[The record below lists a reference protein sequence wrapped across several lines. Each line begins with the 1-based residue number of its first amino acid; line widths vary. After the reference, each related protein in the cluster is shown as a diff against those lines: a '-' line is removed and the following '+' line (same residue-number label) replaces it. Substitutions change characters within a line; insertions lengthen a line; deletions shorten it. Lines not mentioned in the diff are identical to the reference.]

1 MRTKLYQ
8 KMNELIH
15 YFEKIFEDDN
25 NSEEENNNEE
35 NFVYDNN
42 DGINF
47 ILTIFLYFKLLIC
60 SIYDYLVSYLST
72 MKHFL
77 YQLQF
82 TLILIIFLFSFVVT
96 FEENYNISTDIIINA
111 YFTKNNMTYITQ
123 DMILEKE
130 NKINSEN
137 NLNAN
142 RHKNC
147 ANNKVGLKDFTYSDI
162 EGNNC
167 NRKQKLEDFDINNDE
182 DEEIKKLKEFVNGK
196 MNKDINSSMKDIYF
210 LNFIPVKSSLINIF
224 CFSISYFFINS
235 TLKSKIRGAL
245 ILNFVFLATIF
256 YFLQILYQNEYYLA
270 SNFLYIL
277 FLYVNKNLID
287 SIYLK
292 LKYKRKEFEIFSR
305 NLIAVNLKQFKLKI
319 IILVEATSLSAVLS
333 ILLFKY
339 FLNYIIYYLCLLT
352 LIAFLGNCIEQY
364 AQYYLKPIKNIIMF
378 FVGLFNLILSKFI
391 LKLFIFE
398 DLINDYND
406 TNKSINNNIE
416 QFKVDSFYLINDLF
430 SFYCLNYINEYID
443 YQYRIFCNYK
453 NKNNNY
459 NINFRSNLN
468 ISIINLNESE
478 TDKFF
483 VIKNKY
489 LWCIFITSVVL
500 IGNLGVYTEEF
511 ICFIISLYMTKI
523 MMDSFC
529 KLNDYKTTRII
540 NNVVTFNFILFIPRM
555 SSIKDIY
562 LINLFSSITNLNE
575 NILLFTFKFI
585 FLLGLFYYII
595 NINLMISIDYNS
607 KIFEKEKKEEE
618 KKTNIL
624 SFYNLLFMFSEI
636 FFQYFIICLMIV
648 IYKYYETNLVFKI
661 LYLFLIMI
669 FQALKIPTITDL
681 KQNIINSISNKKY
694 ISDNNE
700 NVIKYNIYIFAW
712 IIISLRLIKLSG
724 PENSLIY
731 FLNHLNLI
739 LLINY
744 YIFSDKNNN
753 NFCKVLIII
762 LLALGYYIMNS
773 SIFIINAIAIVIS
786 PIIKKY
792 NDENDKKLNEC
803 ANKEQKL
810 KMESIRVYN
819 RLTFIF
825 LMSILLFYLVQI
837 GYVNIFDFFEKS
849 YKEIFENIK
858 IVYNELNE
866 KKNFEPNEGIEIFL
880 ISKLFLIKT

>member
-1 MRTKLYQ
+1 
-8 KMNELIH
+8 MNKLIH

-25 NSEEENNNEE
+25 NLEEETTNEE
-35 NFVYDNN
+35 NFLYDNN

-47 ILTIFLYFKLLIC
+47 ILTIFLYFKLFIC
-60 SIYDYLVSYLST
+60 SIYDYLASYLST

-82 TLILIIFLFSFVVT
+82 TLILIVFLFSFVVT
-96 FEENYNISTDIIINA
+96 FEENYNISTNIIINA
-111 YFTKNNMTYITQ
+111 YFNKNNMTYITQ

-130 NKINSEN
+130 NKINN
-137 NLNAN
+137 DKNLNESE
-142 RHKNC
+142 KEIGL
-147 ANNKVGLKDFTYSDI
+147 NNKDKMKDFTCNDK

-167 NRKQKLEDFDINNDE
+167 NRKQKLEEFDINNDE
-182 DEEIKKLKEFVNGK
+182 DEEIKKLKEFINGK
-196 MNKDINSSMKDIYF
+196 KNKDINMASKEIYV
-210 LNFIPVKSSLINIF
+210 LNFIPLKSTLINIF

-245 ILNFVFLATIF
+245 ILNFIFLATIF

-292 LKYKRKEFEIFSR
+292 LKYRRKEFEIFSR
-305 NLIAVNLKQFKLKI
+305 NLIAVNLRQFKLKI
-319 IILVEATSLSAVLS
+319 IILVEATSLSAIIS

-364 AQYYLKPIKNIIMF
+364 TQYYLKPIKNIIMF
-378 FVGLFNLILSKFI
+378 FVGLFNLVLSKII

-406 TNKSINNNIE
+406 TNKSINNNDE
-416 QFKVDSFYLINDLF
+416 QYKVDSFYLINDLF

-443 YQYRIFCNYK
+443 YQYRIFCDYK

-459 NINFRSNLN
+459 NINFRNN
-468 ISIINLNESE
+468 INIINQNETE
-478 TDKFF
+478 TDKYFI
-483 VIKNKY
+483 IKNNY
-489 LWCIFITSVVL
+489 IWCLFIIIVAL

-511 ICFIISLYMTKI
+511 ICFIISLYMMKI
-523 MMDSFC
+523 MMHNFC
-529 KLNDYKTTRII
+529 KLNDYKITRII
-540 NNVVTFNFILFIPRM
+540 NNLVTFNFILLIPSM

-575 NILLFTFKFI
+575 NILSFTFKFI

-607 KIFEKEKKEEE
+607 KIFEKEKKEKKEE
-618 KKTNIL
+618 ENKSNNL
-624 SFYNLLFMFSEI
+624 SFDNLLFMFTEI

-661 LYLFLIMI
+661 LYLFLIII

-681 KQNIINSISNKKY
+681 KQNIINSISNQNY
-694 ISDNNE
+694 LSDNNE
-700 NVIKYNIYIFAW
+700 NVIKYNIYIFTW

-731 FLNHLNLI
+731 LLNHLNLI

-744 YIFSDKNNN
+744 YIFSDKHNN

-792 NDENDKKLNEC
+792 NTENGKKINESF
-803 ANKEQKL
+803 NQEQKL
-810 KMESIRVYN
+810 KMESVRVYN

-837 GYVNIFDFFEKS
+837 GYVNIFDVFVKY
-849 YKEIFENIK
+849 YKEIIENVK

-866 KKNFEPNEGIEIFL
+866 KNNFEPHEGIEIFL
-880 ISKLFLIKT
+880 ISKLFL

>member
-1 MRTKLYQ
+1 MK
-8 KMNELIH
+8 ELVH

-25 NSEEENNNEE
+25 ISEEENANDE
-35 NFVYDNN
+35 NFLYDNN

-47 ILTIFLYFKLLIC
+47 ILTIFLFFKLFIC

-72 MKHFL
+72 MRHFF

-82 TLILIIFLFSFVVT
+82 TIILIVFLFSFVVT
-96 FEENYNISTDIIINA
+96 FEENYNIPTNIIINA
-111 YFTKNNMTYITQ
+111 YFTKNNMTYITR

-130 NKINSEN
+130 SQ
-137 NLNAN
+137 
-142 RHKNC
+142 
-147 ANNKVGLKDFTYSDI
+147 ANNENILNHKKLNENENWTNNKEEMKDFTCSDTEDI
-162 EGNNC
+162 SC
-167 NRKQKLEDFDINNDE
+167 IRKQKLEDFDINNEE
-182 DEEIKKLKEFVNGK
+182 DEEIKKLKEFINGK
-196 MNKDINSSMKDIYF
+196 KNKDNHESSNDIYF
-210 LNFIPVKSSLINIF
+210 LNFIPLKSSLISMF

-245 ILNFVFLATIF
+245 ILNAILLVTIF
-256 YFLQILYQNEYYLA
+256 SFLQILYQNEFYLA

-292 LKYKRKEFEIFSR
+292 LKYRRKEFEIFSR
-305 NLIAVNLKQFKLKI
+305 NLIAVNMRQFKLKI
-319 IILVEATSLSAVLS
+319 IILAEATSISAVIS

-352 LIAFLGNCIEQY
+352 FIAFLGNCIEQY
-364 AQYYLKPIKNIIMF
+364 TQYYLKPIKNIIMF

-391 LKLFIFE
+391 LKIFIFE
-398 DLINDYND
+398 DLINDNND
-406 TNKSINNNIE
+406 KSKKINNNIE

-430 SFYCLNYINEYID
+430 SFYCLNYINEYIN
-443 YQYRIFCNYK
+443 YQYRIFCDYK
-453 NKNNNY
+453 NKNNFNNDN
-459 NINFRSNLN
+459 NINSKTNLN
-468 ISIINLNESE
+468 INTNNLNETE
-478 TDKFF
+478 TDKYF
-483 VIKNKY
+483 IINNKY
-489 LWCIFITSVVL
+489 LWCIFITIVAL
-500 IGNLGVYTEEF
+500 IGNLGAYSEEF
-511 ICFIISLYMTKI
+511 ICFIISLYMMRI
-523 MMDSFC
+523 MMDNFC
-529 KLNDYKTTRII
+529 KLNDYKFTRII
-540 NNVVTFNFILFIPRM
+540 NNIITFNFILFIPNM

-607 KIFEKEKKEEE
+607 KIFGKDKKEGEN
-618 KKTNIL
+618 KSDIL

-661 LYLFLIMI
+661 LYLFLIII

-681 KQNIINSISNKKY
+681 KQNIINSINNKQY
-694 ISDNNE
+694 ICDNNE

-712 IIISLRLIKLSG
+712 IIISLRLIMLSG

-731 FLNHLNLI
+731 LLNHLNLI

-773 SIFIINAIAIVIS
+773 SIFVINAIAIVIS
-786 PIIKKY
+786 PVIKKY
-792 NDENDKKLNEC
+792 NNENDKILNENI
-803 ANKEQKL
+803 NKEQKL

-837 GYVNIFDFFEKS
+837 GYVNIFDLFVKY
-849 YKEIFENIK
+849 YKEIFGESFK
-858 IVYNELNE
+858 ILSH
-866 KKNFEPNEGIEIFL
+866 KKIREY
-880 ISKLFLIKT
+880 